1 MESACVFLLVWFS
14 WFQALGGGGQGAHL
28 IHALWSLPTSC
39 MLLPC
44 QTRKW
49 FLGARPWTPFWSK
62 PCIVQHR
69 RIDASPLWKKLNPK
83 PKTFAIQCHQHVQPT
98 FLYVLNV
105 CFDMSSTC
113 TSCNQHAR
121 QQIQNQRS
129 QTRGFKKKGVNV
141 RARPGQWW
149 WNRQV
154 TQVTGQVLATWFAGK
169 SNMLIW
175 IYLCFFSEEYG
186 NFHVCKSELV

>member
-1 MESACVFLLVWFS
+1 
-14 WFQALGGGGQGAHL
+14 
-28 IHALWSLPTSC
+28 

-49 FLGARPWTPFWSK
+49 FPGTRPWTPFWSK
-62 PCIVQHR
+62 PCIARHR
-69 RIDASPLWKKLNPK
+69 RIDASPLWKKLTPK
-83 PKTFAIQCHQHVQPT
+83 PKTFKVHVQFSVINMFNPR
-98 FLYVLNV
+98 FYMLWMFVL
-105 CFDMSSTC
+105 TC
-113 TSCNQHAR
+113 RQHSHYSCNQHAR

-129 QTRGFKKKGVNV
+129 QTWGFNV
-141 RARPGQWW
+141 RARPGHWW

-175 IYLCFFSEEYG
+175 IYFFILV
-186 NFHVCKSELV
+186 FFFPKSMGIFTFASQS

>member
-1 MESACVFLLVWFS
+1 MVLVNGVGVCFS
-14 WFQALGGGGQGAHL
+14 FGLIFMISSTRGRGAGR
-28 IHALWSLPTSC
+28 AFNS
-39 MLLPC
+39 
-44 QTRKW
+44 
-49 FLGARPWTPFWSK
+49 
-62 PCIVQHR
+62 CIVVVANFLYVVAVSSEEMVSWSPSMNTILVQTLYCSTQAHR
-69 RIDASPLWKKLNPK
+69 CIPIVKKLNPK

-141 RARPGQWW
+141 RARPGQ
-149 WNRQV
+149 
-154 TQVTGQVLATWFAGK
+154 
-169 SNMLIW
+169 
-175 IYLCFFSEEYG
+175 
-186 NFHVCKSELV
+186 